1 MGKFSLKNKRAKQVS
16 PDDAFAQVELFM
28 DFYDVDFDDVADGL
42 KKIGGDKAK
51 DITGDV
57 LGEEFMEMIEYGDIE
72 IYKEKDV
79 LKVKQYLLK
88 PSGDHTEIVY
98 GELKGSTRKSLVGE
112 NNAAQA
118 FSLCSDLTKLPVLFF
133 ENMSSHDSKIAM
145 QVASN
150 FLFV

>member
-1 MGKFSLKNKRAKQVS
+1 MGKFSLKNKRSKQVS
-16 PDDAFAQVELFM
+16 PEDAFAQVELFM
-28 DFYDVDFDDVADGL
+28 EFYQVDFDEAAEAL
-42 KKIGGDKAK
+42 KKMGGEKAAG
-51 DITGDV
+51 ITGDV

-72 IYKEKDV
+72 IYKEKDIV
-79 LKVKQYLLK
+79 KVKQYLLK
-88 PSGDHTEIVY
+88 PAGDHTEIVY
-98 GELKGSTRKSLVGE
+98 GELKGSARKSLVGE

-118 FSLCSDLTKLPVLFF
+118 YSLCADLTSMPVLFF